1 MEEKHLTDTELE
13 KFIDEYSDI
22 MQALADYD
30 KGVNNMEML
39 KRIGKPAMLEAMGEE
54 SAELAQ
60 AALKYA
66 RVLRGENPTPVTEEE
81 ALKNL
86 IEEYTDVV
94 TCARELSL
102 NVDESIIDKKQ
113 KRFLERLHAENKD

>member
-113 KRFLERLHAENKD
+113 KRFLERWHAENKD

>member
-1 MEEKHLTDTELE
+1 MEEKHLTDAELE

>member
-1 MEEKHLTDTELE
+1 
-13 KFIDEYSDI
+13 
-22 MQALADYD
+22 
-30 KGVNNMEML
+30 MEML

-54 SAELAQ
+54 SAELVQ

-86 IEEYTDVV
+86 IEEYTYVV

-113 KRFLERLHAENKD
+113 KRFLERWHAENKD